1 MEEPGGVVNGENM
14 DLAMNEPIDDSV
26 GALDHLPDR
35 WIIGFRDNTSG
46 LREGRQSLDCCNQL
60 LPDKFSVV
68 RRVLGNELPDG
79 LNIFYSPTSP
89 DQWSHVRS

>member
-1 MEEPGGVVNGENM
+1 MM
-14 DLAMNEPIDDSV
+14 DREDRDFRTNEPINN
-26 GALDHLPDR
+26 AIRTLNHFPDG

-46 LREGRQSLDCCNQL
+46 LRERRQSLDCCNQL

-79 LNIFYSPTSP
+79 LNIFYGPTSP
-89 DQWSHVRS
+89 DQRNHVRS